1 MDDETRQLL
10 QPALDGDETARGM
23 LLERLRPRL
32 VLWAAARM
40 PSVLRQKIDA
50 EDAAQ
55 EVLLTLHSNLEKF
68 RGGNFRAWVFT
79 VANNRLRD
87 LAEHAGAL
95 KRRTPDIQTFTQTS
109 PSLAAIRAERAVRL
123 RAALGRLSEDH
134 RRVIQLRRFEEL
146 ETTEVAK
153 AMERSPNAVRVLY
166 FRAIQAL
173 REELNEL
180 EKQEK

>member
-1 MDDETRQLL
+1 MLDETQHHL
-10 QPALDGDETARGM
+10 QAALGGDQTARGE

-40 PSVLRQKIDA
+40 PDVLRSKLEA

-55 EVLLTLHSNLEKF
+55 EILLTLHKNLDKF
-68 RGGNFRAWVFT
+68 KGGDFRSWVFT
-79 VANNRLRD
+79 VAGNRVRD

-95 KRRTPDIQTFTQTS
+95 KRRTPEIQTFTQTS

-123 RAALGRLSEDH
+123 RQALGRLSEEY

-146 ETTEVAK
+146 ETAEVA
-153 AMERSPNAVRVLY
+153 AVMERSPNAVRVLY
-166 FRAIQAL
+166 FRALKAL
-173 REELNEL
+173 REEL
-180 EKQEK
+180 EK